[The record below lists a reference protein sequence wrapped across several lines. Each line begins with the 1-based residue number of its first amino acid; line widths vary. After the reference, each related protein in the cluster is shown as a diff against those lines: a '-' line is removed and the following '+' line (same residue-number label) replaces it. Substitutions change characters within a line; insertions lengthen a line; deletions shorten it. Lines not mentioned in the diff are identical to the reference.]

1 MSIESVGELDDDI
14 NNGSNQTY
22 FMTTEDNQLLLGMLV
37 LDLDYLCRKI
47 EDNLKS

>member
-1 MSIESVGELDDDI
+1 MSAESEGELDDDI

-22 FMTTEDNQLLLGMLV
+22 FMSSEDNQLVLSMLV